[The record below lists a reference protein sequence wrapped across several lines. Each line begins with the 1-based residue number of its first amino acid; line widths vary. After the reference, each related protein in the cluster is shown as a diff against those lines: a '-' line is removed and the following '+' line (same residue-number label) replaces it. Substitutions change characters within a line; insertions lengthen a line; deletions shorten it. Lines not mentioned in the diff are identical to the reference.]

1 MNNAE
6 EISVINKLVL
16 QQIGLLEAISDCH
29 KLKKELIGQAII
41 VLKAIA
47 IKSNGIY
54 KLEKEFLDSASDESI
69 ELNINTLD
77 DGNVHLEIKE
87 AGSEN

>member
-1 MNNAE
+1 MNNSE

-16 QQIGLLEAISDCH
+16 QQIGLLDALSDCH
-29 KLKKELIGQAII
+29 KLKKELIGQAIL

-47 IKSNGIY
+47 IKSGGNYII
-54 KLEKEFLDSASDESI
+54 KKEFIESASDESI

-87 AGSEN
+87 AVNEK